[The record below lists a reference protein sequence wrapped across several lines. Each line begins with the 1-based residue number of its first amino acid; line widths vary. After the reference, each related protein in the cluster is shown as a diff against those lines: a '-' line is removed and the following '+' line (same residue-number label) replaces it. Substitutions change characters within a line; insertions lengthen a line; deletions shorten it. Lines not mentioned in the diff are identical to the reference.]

1 MEKES
6 FFGKN
11 KIFFA
16 IIFEAVIIGL
26 FIFASILVINN
37 KSINNNINLGS
48 DNNNPN
54 QADEQSYEPLS
65 NPTINSKDIS
75 YETVSKIVD
84 GDTITLSNNEKIR
97 FIGINTEE
105 KGQKCYQK
113 ATDRLSELILN
124 KKVKLETDI
133 DKVDKYG
140 RSLRFVFL
148 GDENINVL
156 LVKEGLAT
164 VYTVGSNKKYI
175 SELEKAQRD
184 AREGQGCIWQKSSS
198 CKDCIGIAYLNSN
211 AEGDDCKNPNDE
223 YIKFSNSCSAECELT
238 GWTIKDEATHIY
250 TFPEFI
256 LQSNSLLTL
265 KSGKGTDTTEVL
277 FWDNNGNSGQ
287 CPAIWNND
295 KDTIYLRDKQGSL
308 VLEHNY

>member
-1 MEKES
+1 MEKDS
-6 FFGKN
+6 FFEKN

-16 IIFEAVIIGL
+16 IIFGAVIIGL
-26 FIFASILVINN
+26 FILTSLLIINN
-37 KSINNNINLGS
+37 KP
-48 DNNNPN
+48 DNNNLNTLPDKKTTN
-54 QADEQSYEPLS
+54 QIEDNEIELFRSP
-65 NPTINSKDIS
+65 PINNKDTS

-105 KGQKCYQK
+105 RGQKCYQE

-124 KKVKLETDI
+124 KKVKLETDF
-133 DKVDKYG
+133 DKTDKYN

-148 GDENINVL
+148 GNENINVL

-175 SELEKAQRD
+175 SELEKAQRE
-184 AREGQGCIWQKSSS
+184 AREGEGCIWQKSSS

-211 AEGDDCKNPNDE
+211 AEGNDCTNPNDE
-223 YIKFSNSCSAECELT
+223 YIKFSNSCSVECELT

-265 KSGKGTDTTEVL
+265 KSGKGTDTTEAL

-295 KDTIYLRDKQGSL
+295 GDTVYLRDKQGSL
-308 VLEHNY
+308 VLENEY

>member
-1 MEKES
+1 MKKDSLFE
-6 FFGKN
+6 KN
-11 KIFFA
+11 KLFFA
-16 IIFEAVIIGL
+16 IIIGAIIIGI
-26 FIFASILVINN
+26 FILTSLLIINN
-37 KSINNNINLGS
+37 KSNDNSNSQSEKNSQNPIANNNLDI
-48 DNNNPN
+48 
-54 QADEQSYEPLS
+54 LS
-65 NPTINSKDIS
+65 NPSTSSKDIT
-75 YETVSKIVD
+75 YETVIKIVD

-97 FIGINTEE
+97 LIGINTEE
-105 KGQKCYQK
+105 RGQKCYQE

-133 DKVDKYG
+133 DKTDKYG

-148 GDENINVL
+148 ENENINAL

-164 VYTVGSNKKYI
+164 VYTVGSNKKYL

-184 AREGQGCIWQKSSS
+184 AREGQGCIWQKSPS
-198 CKDCIGIAYLNSN
+198 CKDCIGMAYLNSN